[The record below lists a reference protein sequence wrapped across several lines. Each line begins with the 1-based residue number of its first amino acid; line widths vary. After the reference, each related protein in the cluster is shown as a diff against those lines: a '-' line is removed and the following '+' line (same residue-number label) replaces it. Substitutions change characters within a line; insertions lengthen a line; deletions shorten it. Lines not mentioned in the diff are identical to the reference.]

1 MHYHFIIKFYSSS
14 SVQVQN
20 LQISMVNPSE
30 KISEKSR
37 TFTEMTWY
45 SENFKHATFFFS
57 LYTGTLT
64 KTDAEET
71 SNLQGKSFYILSFV
85 ALISNVII
93 VVATILKYY
102 RRQPAYGYQ
111 KIQSSY

>member
-1 MHYHFIIKFYSSS
+1 MLLSCF
-14 SVQVQN
+14 
-20 LQISMVNPSE
+20 
-30 KISEKSR
+30 
-37 TFTEMTWY
+37 
-45 SENFKHATFFFS
+45 

-71 SNLQGKSFYILSFV
+71 SNLQGKSFYILSVV